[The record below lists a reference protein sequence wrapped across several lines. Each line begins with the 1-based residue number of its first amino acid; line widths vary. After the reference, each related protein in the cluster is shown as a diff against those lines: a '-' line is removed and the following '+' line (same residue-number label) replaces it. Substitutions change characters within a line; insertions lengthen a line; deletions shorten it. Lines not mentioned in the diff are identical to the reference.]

1 MDWKNSRELYAEAC
15 KWIPGGVN
23 SPVRSARAV
32 GTTPI
37 FIRSASGCRITDEDG
52 NQYVDYVCSWGPLIA
67 GHAHPRVVAALQEA
81 AVKGTSYGIPSRLEV
96 EMARRVVTMVPS
108 MEMVRMVNSGTE
120 ATMSAIRLA
129 RGYTGRKNILKFNG
143 CYHGHSDC
151 LLVQSG
157 SGVATLGI
165 PGSPGVPEEVVR
177 HTISLAYNDLNQ
189 VKQTMAQ
196 VGKDVAAIIV
206 EPVAGNM
213 GVVAPR
219 AGFLPGLRQICDE
232 YGALLIFDEVI
243 SGFRLAPGGAQE
255 LFGVFPDLTCLGKII
270 GGGLPVGAY
279 GGRRAIM
286 ERMAPAGDIYQAGTL
301 SGNPL
306 AMSAGLATLELLRE
320 ANVYSTLEE
329 KARYLATGFQEAARL
344 AQVPSVLNRVGS
356 MGCAFFTGAPVFD
369 FATAQQADTRSYAI
383 FFQEMLQRGV
393 YLAPSQFEAF
403 FVSLAHSQSDLDYTI
418 DAAATAFKKVSE
430 QSGRP

>member
-1 MDWKNSRELYAEAC
+1 
-15 KWIPGGVN
+15 
-23 SPVRSARAV
+23 
-32 GTTPI
+32 
-37 FIRSASGCRITDEDG
+37 
-52 NQYVDYVCSWGPLIA
+52 
-67 GHAHPRVVAALQEA
+67 
-81 AVKGTSYGIPSRLEV
+81 
-96 EMARRVVTMVPS
+96 
-108 MEMVRMVNSGTE
+108 
-120 ATMSAIRLA
+120 
-129 RGYTGRKNILKFNG
+129 
-143 CYHGHSDC
+143 
-151 LLVQSG
+151 
-157 SGVATLGI
+157 
-165 PGSPGVPEEVVR
+165 
-177 HTISLAYNDLNQ
+177 
-189 VKQTMAQ
+189 
-196 VGKDVAAIIV
+196 
-206 EPVAGNM
+206 
-213 GVVAPR
+213 
-219 AGFLPGLRQICDE
+219 LRQICDE

-320 ANVYSTLEE
+320 ANVYSILEE

>member
-1 MDWKNSRELYAEAC
+1 
-15 KWIPGGVN
+15 
-23 SPVRSARAV
+23 
-32 GTTPI
+32 
-37 FIRSASGCRITDEDG
+37 
-52 NQYVDYVCSWGPLIA
+52 
-67 GHAHPRVVAALQEA
+67 
-81 AVKGTSYGIPSRLEV
+81 
-96 EMARRVVTMVPS
+96 
-108 MEMVRMVNSGTE
+108 
-120 ATMSAIRLA
+120 
-129 RGYTGRKNILKFNG
+129 
-143 CYHGHSDC
+143 
-151 LLVQSG
+151 
-157 SGVATLGI
+157 
-165 PGSPGVPEEVVR
+165 
-177 HTISLAYNDLNQ
+177 
-189 VKQTMAQ
+189 
-196 VGKDVAAIIV
+196 V

-219 AGFLPGLRQICDE
+219 AEFLPGLRQICDE

-306 AMSAGLATLELLRE
+306 AMSAGLATLELLRD
-320 ANVYSTLEE
+320 ANVYSILEE

-356 MGCAFFTGAPVFD
+356 MGCAFFTRAPVFD

-403 FVSLAHSQSDLDYTI
+403 FVSLAHGQSDLDYTI

-430 QSGRP
+430 QLGRI